1 MMKRK
6 DLPDVGELVV
16 GTVVKVFDYGAYVAL
31 DEYGGL
37 EAYLPWS
44 EVSSRWIR
52 SIKDYLKEG
61 QKVVGKV
68 IRVNRAKKH
77 VDISLKRVTEG
88 ERRRKIL
95 EWKRAVKADKILE
108 IAASK
113 LGKTKEEAYK
123 EAGWKLEDYYGEIYA
138 GLEESVVRGIEAL
151 LEAGVSEEWAKVLKE
166 LADKHITIKKVKV
179 KGVFSIQVIKP
190 NGIEI
195 IRNALTSAYKEVS
208 EGNVDIR
215 IYTIGAPRYV
225 VEVTAT
231 DYKLAERVLNRIVK
245 RVTEIIKQHN
255 GIVEFVRERT
265 RS

>member
-1 MMKRK
+1 MVLRRK
-6 DLPDVGELVV
+6 SLPDVGELVV
-16 GTVVKVFDYGAYVAL
+16 GTIVKVFDYGAYVTL

-52 SIKDYLKEG
+52 NIKDYLKEG

-68 IRVNRAKKH
+68 IRVNKTKKH

-108 IAASK
+108 IAAER
-113 LGKTKEEAYK
+113 LGKTKEEAYE
-123 EAGWKLEDYYGEIYA
+123 EAGWKLEDYYGEIYV
-138 GLEESVVRGIEAL
+138 GLEEAVIRGIEAL
-151 LEAGVSEEWAKVLKE
+151 TEAGVPEEWAKVLKE

-179 KGVFSIQVIKP
+179 KGTFTIQVLKP
-190 NGIEI
+190 NGVEI
-195 IRNALTSAYKEVS
+195 IKEALTKALKETPSDV
-208 EGNVDIR
+208 NAR

-231 DYKLAERVLNRIVK
+231 DYKLAEKVLSKIVK
-245 RVTEIIKQHN
+245 TVNDVIKKH
-255 GIVEFVRERT
+255 GGVVEFVRERT
-265 RS
+265 RG